1 MTTATRTDLVSTN
14 PATGE
19 PVGSVPVTPPAEIAD
34 VLRRS
39 RTAQS
44 ASVPLEQRIAL
55 LRQVIPVLDGRI
67 DEIGALVTAEMGK
80 PIAEGVGEVRYG
92 VDGLA
97 GELDELTQALSPET
111 LDDGTTR
118 STMYHDPFGVC
129 VAITPWN
136 FPFLMPLQIV
146 IPALAA
152 GNTVVMKPSE
162 LVPLVGQ
169 AFADAFNEVLP
180 EGVLQVVHGADEQ
193 GKALVAGDC
202 DFIGFRAAR

>member
-44 ASVPLEQRIAL
+44 AWASVPLEQRIAL

-80 PIAEGVGEVRYG
+80 PIAEGVGEVGKRLPV
-92 VDGLA
+92 VDRGGGTA
-97 GELDELTQALSPET
+97 AL
-111 LDDGTTR
+111 R
-118 STMYHDPFGVC
+118 VC
-129 VAITPWN
+129 QSIRRCRV
-136 FPFLMPLQIV
+136 
-146 IPALAA
+146 
-152 GNTVVMKPSE
+152 
-162 LVPLVGQ
+162 
-169 AFADAFNEVLP
+169 
-180 EGVLQVVHGADEQ
+180 
-193 GKALVAGDC
+193 
-202 DFIGFRAAR
+202 